1 MSKKQ
6 QRPVAAKRPPV
17 VSLLDA
23 MVDGK
28 EYESLLPLV
37 EVNID
42 LGNEIRRAM
51 FEIENI
57 RGRKNIIYAGNIV
70 RPTADS
76 SINSK
81 DDLPFKEM
89 IDNIP
94 GEIKDLDIILITNGG
109 LGEQVTKF
117 VDALRP
123 RFTSVEFILP
133 SSCMSA
139 GTLWALSGD
148 EILMDSRAVIGPI
161 DPQIPGPDGRYLPAQ
176 SLLTLVKTIQDSGAQ
191 ALANGQNIPWSLIQL
206 LNGIGKLELGSV
218 INMTKYGE
226 TWAAQYLEN
235 YKFRTWTTHS
245 STHIPVTQEDKR
257 SRAEKIAH
265 LLATNESWNSHGHG
279 ITRDVAGEKLNLK
292 IKQPEATPGLKRALR
307 RLWALLY
314 YSFERTPLVKVIIS
328 SDCGVFFNSM
338 PAPGEIK

>member
-6 QRPVAAKRPPV
+6 PKANAPKQPPV
-17 VSLLDA
+17 VSLLDL
-23 MVDGK
+23 MVEGK
-28 EYESLLPLV
+28 EYESLLSLK
-37 EVNID
+37 EVNVDI
-42 LGNEIRRAM
+42 GGEIRRAM
-51 FEIENI
+51 DEIEAV

-70 RPTADS
+70 RPTAEA
-76 SINSK
+76 SINSN

-89 IDNIP
+89 IDNFSS
-94 GEIKDLDIILITNGG
+94 EIKDIDIILITNGG

-176 SLLTLVKTIQDSGAQ
+176 SLLTLVKTIQDTGAQ
-191 ALANGQNIPWSLIQL
+191 SIADGNNIPWSLIQL

-235 YKFRTWTTHS
+235 YKFRTWITHS
-245 STHIPVTQEDKR
+245 STQCPVTKEEKR

-279 ITRDVAGEKLNLK
+279 ITRDVAWEKLNLK
-292 IKQPEATPGLKRALR
+292 IKQPEATPGLQRALR

-328 SDCGVFFNSM
+328 SDCGVFFHST
-338 PAPGEIK
+338 PTPGGQK